1 MFRPHIVKTTKCNL
15 QQACEYL
22 LYGWRPMREQ
32 DEKYDIRNNRK
43 SIRPRY
49 PFETDEYFVQAR
61 VLCQALLENVISL
74 YRETDNGELQ
84 AIEIDNSEF
93 TSILVDIYEL
103 EENRLLDFDR
113 ILSKRNLFFY
123 YNDLRKIKN
132 YKTFGIDNVYDIY
145 IIGNCIFLERPD
157 ASLLCVRVLKNFPVD
172 IILRYIIEKKP
183 DCAVDLNHINQNS
196 NEKKINI
203 QETRIRNLFNE
214 FFEQAKK
221 YSPGL
226 TEEDIEALKKFFIY
240 ERKTFKFVSDPE
252 MSESENQTEF

>member
-43 SIRPRY
+43 SIRPRC

-74 YRETDNGELQ
+74 YRKTDNDELQ

-113 ILSKRNLFFY
+113 ILRKRNLFFY
-123 YNDLRKIKN
+123 YNVLLSLFLLVMKHLLL
-132 YKTFGIDNVYDIY
+132 TF
-145 IIGNCIFLERPD
+145 L
-157 ASLLCVRVLKNFPVD
+157 
-172 IILRYIIEKKP
+172 
-183 DCAVDLNHINQNS
+183 
-196 NEKKINI
+196 
-203 QETRIRNLFNE
+203 
-214 FFEQAKK
+214 
-221 YSPGL
+221 
-226 TEEDIEALKKFFIY
+226 
-240 ERKTFKFVSDPE
+240 
-252 MSESENQTEF
+252 